1 MRLRRKSRMTSE
13 VSTHSMNDIMFF
25 LMLFFLLVST
35 MVVSSGIK
43 INLPKAQ
50 SGKNMGKQNI
60 VLAVDSS
67 LNYYLNNEP
76 VAKEELEQ
84 KLSAIAMADT
94 SKEATVIFK
103 ADGRLTLQQ
112 VVDVMGLGPKLKLK
126 MVMATDKKN

>member
-1 MRLRRKSRMTSE
+1 MRLRRKSRMQSE

-43 INLPKAQ
+43 INLPKAE

-76 VAKEELEQ
+76 IAKEELESR
-84 KLSAIAMADT
+84 LSAVALADT

-112 VVDVMGLGPKLKLK
+112 VVDVMSLGPKLKLK
-126 MVMATDKKN
+126 MVMATDKKR

>member
-1 MRLRRKSRMTSE
+1 
-13 VSTHSMNDIMFF
+13 MNDIMFF

-76 VAKEELEQ
+76 IAKEDLEQ
-84 KLSAIAMADT
+84 KLSAIATADT

-126 MVMATDKKN
+126 MVMATDKKP

>member
-1 MRLRRKSRMTSE
+1 MKLRRKSRMTSE

-84 KLSAIAMADT
+84 KLSSIAKADT

-126 MVMATDKKN
+126 MVMATDKKI

>member
-1 MRLRRKSRMTSE
+1 
-13 VSTHSMNDIMFF
+13 MNDIMFF

-43 INLPKAQ
+43 INLPKAE

-76 VAKEELEQ
+76 IAKEELESR
-84 KLSAIAMADT
+84 LSAVALADT

-112 VVDVMGLGPKLKLK
+112 VVDVMSLGPKLKLK
-126 MVMATDKKN
+126 MVMATDKKR